1 REPLAQSCRA
11 ERGQA
16 RSVPRG
22 DEAARGIQPQS
33 ASTGPAW
40 GGPALGPKPHVSLMP
55 RPQLALNLFWRTFA
69 WLALLL
75 LGAVLA

>member
-1 REPLAQSCRA
+1 SVNAGPPPEGADRLPGQEPDSR
-11 ERGQA
+11 
-16 RSVPRG
+16 PR
-22 DEAARGIQPQS
+22 
-33 ASTGPAW
+33 GPAW

-75 LGAVLA
+75 PGQH